1 MYSQIHEVEFFLGGS
16 NYIGDIG
23 STNYIAQMNLLL
35 EYYINGSPRH
45 AYRFHTPSQKSRQ
58 MILILKNPVEV
69 KEAIIL
75 KIV

>member
-1 MYSQIHEVEFFLGGS
+1 MYSQIHEVGVFFGGS
-16 NYIGDIG
+16 NYIGDVG
-23 STNYIAQMNLLL
+23 PTTYIANEPTFGLL
-35 EYYINGSPRH
+35 YKWNKSPRH
-45 AYRFHTPSQKSRQ
+45 AYRHTPSQKSRQ

>member
-1 MYSQIHEVEFFLGGS
+1 MEQKYDMPTVFIHQS
-16 NYIGDIG
+16 
-23 STNYIAQMNLLL
+23 
-35 EYYINGSPRH
+35 
-45 AYRFHTPSQKSRQ
+45 KSRQ

>member
-1 MYSQIHEVEFFLGGS
+1 MYSQIHEVGVLGS
-16 NYIGDIG
+16 NYIGDVG
-23 STNYIAQMNLLL
+23 TTYIAQMNLLL
-35 EYYINGSPRH
+35 DYYINGTKAHDMPTVFIH
-45 AYRFHTPSQKSRQ
+45 PVKNRQ